1 MQKSNDV
8 KKLLA
13 EVNRS
18 QHDFFN
24 SVEIGLP
31 ITPAK
36 VNNIFEVNG
45 YEITL
50 SYGGG
55 MGGSCEKIISLTNV
69 TREMLSYDCFTIKTI
84 NNETLT
90 IFTRFIVKV
99 VPKKI
104 VVLQGEHDNEHFI
117 DKGGRF
123 MAIHIFEA
131 NVRYEY
137 VDAYVTSECK
147 MIYYS

>member
-8 KKLLA
+8 KKLLS

-18 QHDFFN
+18 RNTAFN
-24 SVEIGLP
+24 VIQIGLP
-31 ITPAK
+31 LTPAK
-36 VNNIFEVNG
+36 VNKIFEVNG
-45 YEITL
+45 CEITL

-104 VVLQGEHDNEHFI
+104 VVLQGEHDNEHFVY
-117 DKGGRF
+117 KGRQF
-123 MAIHIFEA
+123 LAIHILGE
-131 NVRYEY
+131 NEDYMY
-137 VDAYVTSECK
+137 VNSFIRCECK